1 LVGLIQSGYKMKLSS
16 RKELLKE
23 ASTMLESLRESK
35 KKKSLNEAADFSIIG
50 RIDGWDLK
58 GLSNFSSFDLS
69 KPYHWKRIMGK
80 SPTNLSEEELKQS
93 ILDSE
98 NNIQYAN
105 KLMILAKLVKKQ
117 LQNFSSSASSISA
130 GEKALEGKQITAQH
144 IADFLES
151 IFITDTDNLKKIFDM
166 YNASIKKH
174 YPRFTDLYLK
184 KPTDLNGIP
193 RVRQGGKDIVFLYT
207 RADGGDISEWAIN
220 ESIFELIRNEYPE
233 VTPLL
238 LVRRKTF
245 SSTVKKNFMITVV
258 KSSIASKPALN
269 KNWKRIFAKYADW
282 LED

>member
-1 LVGLIQSGYKMKLSS
+1 MKLSS

-35 KKKSLNEAADFSIIG
+35 KKKSLNESVDFSIIG
-50 RIDGWDLK
+50 RINGWDLK
-58 GLSNFSSFDLS
+58 DLGNFSSFDLS

-80 SPTNLSEEELKQS
+80 SPTTLSEEELKQA

-105 KLMILAKLVKKQ
+105 KLMMLAKLVKKQ

-130 GEKALEGKQITAQH
+130 GEKSLEGKQITAQH

-151 IFITDTDNLKKIFDM
+151 IFITDTANLKKIFDM
-166 YNASIKKH
+166 YNASVKKN
-174 YPRFTDLYLK
+174 YKATSKLLLK
-184 KPTDLNGIP
+184 KPSDLNGIP
-193 RVRQGGKDIVFLYT
+193 RVRQGGKDIVFLYS
-207 RADGGDISEWAIN
+207 RADGEGLSEDALN
-220 ESIFELIRNEYPE
+220 DSIFELLRKNYPE
-233 VTPLL
+233 VSPLL
-238 LVRRKTF
+238 TIRNKM
-245 SSTVKKNFMITVV
+245 STSGRGQIVGVKKNYTISVLKTTI
-258 KSSIASKPALN
+258 SSKPALN